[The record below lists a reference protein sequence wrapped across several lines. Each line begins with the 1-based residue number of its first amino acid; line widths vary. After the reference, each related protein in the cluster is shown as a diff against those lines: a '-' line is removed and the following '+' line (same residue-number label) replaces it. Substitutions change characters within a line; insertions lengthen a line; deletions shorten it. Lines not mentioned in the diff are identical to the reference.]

1 MDIIQ
6 FVIILIV
13 VGFLLWLVNNYI
25 PMDRKIK
32 QILNIVVVI
41 AASLCLT
48 GIALF
53 ASESDDWIESS
64 IKKSYVFK
72 RYLKDENI
80 RIQSKDGA
88 VTLTGSVFEDSQR
101 SLAHGIAANQ
111 PGVKSV
117 DNKIELKK
125 ETPAVYSDAWLMTKV
140 KTTLLFHRN
149 VSGTATE
156 VFAENGTITL
166 RGEASGTAQKDLATE
181 YALDVDGVKTV
192 NNMMTVAPSSMAPD
206 PAKKAEKDDT
216 VVESID
222 DASISA
228 LVKTTLLYHR
238 STSSLNIIVSTK
250 DGMVKLKGIVNNAAE
265 KDLAGKLASDVH
277 GVTSVSNDMA
287 LN

>member
-1 MDIIQ
+1 MGK
-6 FVIILIV
+6 ILRNV
-13 VGFLLWLVNNYI
+13 LLI
-25 PMDRKIK
+25 
-32 QILNIVVVI
+32 VI

-48 GIALF
+48 GIVLF
-53 ASESDDWIESS
+53 ASDSDDWIESS

-72 RYLKDENI
+72 RYLKDEDI
-80 RIQSKDGA
+80 RIRSKDGA
-88 VTLTGSVFEDSQR
+88 VTLTGTVFEESQR

-125 ETPAVYSDAWLMTKV
+125 ETPAVYSDAWLMAKV

-192 NNMMTVAPSSMAPD
+192 NNMMTVAPSAMAPD

-277 GVTSVSNDMA
+277 GVKSVSNNLT

>member
-1 MDIIQ
+1 MGK
-6 FVIILIV
+6 ILRNV
-13 VGFLLWLVNNYI
+13 LLI
-25 PMDRKIK
+25 
-32 QILNIVVVI
+32 VI

-48 GIALF
+48 GIVLF
-53 ASESDDWIESS
+53 ASDSDDWIESS

-72 RYLKDENI
+72 RYLKDEDI
-80 RIQSKDGA
+80 RIRSKDGA
-88 VTLTGSVFEDSQR
+88 VTLTGTVFEESQR

-125 ETPAVYSDAWLMTKV
+125 ETPAVYSDAWLMAKV

-192 NNMMTVAPSSMAPD
+192 NNMMTVAPSALPPD
-206 PAKKAEKDDT
+206 PAKMPEKAGP
-216 VVESID
+216 VLESID

-238 STSSLNIIVSTK
+238 STSTLNIAVSTK
-250 DGMVKLKGIVNNAAE
+250 DGMVKLEGIANNAAQR
-265 KDLAGKLASDVH
+265 DLAGKLASDVH
-277 GVTSVSNDMA
+277 GVKSVSNDMT